1 MECWK
6 DACGVYTTLL
16 TLFRCVDP
24 ITCDQRSMPVS
35 ARSHFALLPDEKKGV
50 YITKPPFKCNH
61 TFFGCVCE
69 ASTRAFEIYCS
80 HFYNYIVYV
89 YFTLYFVSLIDTDT
103 SPSFVRRAELRGN
116 AHVFFLFLVVFHGIL
131 FGFASFLQVFISF
144 FLILFG
150 FFLLHSY
157 NLFVLLYKLLL
168 CKK

>member
-1 MECWK
+1 MLERCLRCLYNTFNIVPMCWSYYMWSEGH
-6 DACGVYTTLL
+6 ASQCQISLCSSS
-16 TLFRCVDP
+16 R
-24 ITCDQRSMPVS
+24 R
-35 ARSHFALLPDEKKGV
+35 KKGV
-50 YITKPPFKCNH
+50 YITKPPFKCSH

-131 FGFASFLQVFISF
+131 FGFASFLQAFISF